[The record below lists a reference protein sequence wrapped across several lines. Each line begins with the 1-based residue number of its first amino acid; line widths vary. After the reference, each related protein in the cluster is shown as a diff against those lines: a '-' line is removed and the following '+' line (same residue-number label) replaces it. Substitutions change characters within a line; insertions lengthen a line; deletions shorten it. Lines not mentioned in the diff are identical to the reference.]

1 VTRVFIQVS
10 QLMLR
15 EDLRNI
21 KIRKAD
27 TILAQ
32 NKLLKSYILI
42 SKHGLKYKSIFF
54 SQTKFN
60 REEADKYSKIK
71 NSITLITKS
80 KKYPLG
86 HYLLR
91 TKDGWIDPWHNLPSI
106 DKIEA
111 GIRKELPGNPWYV
124 LYPI

>member
-1 VTRVFIQVS
+1 
-10 QLMLR
+10 MLR